1 MKNRMLLAG
10 LLIAGA
16 LGVGARMSWA
26 DDPKPAAVPPAKTP
40 LSYSC
45 PMHPQIQAT
54 FPGTCPVCRMALQA
68 KGSGTAET
76 APMNHEGHSH
86 AGMNMGGMSIGA
98 MSCPHCTM
106 GMGGMS
112 APAAPTTGAK
122 VIPGSSRT
130 VAGRRRGC

>member
-16 LGVGARMSWA
+16 LGFGAQRSWA
-26 DDPKPAAVPPAKTP
+26 DDPKPAAAPPTKAP
-40 LSYSC
+40 MANSC
-45 PMHPQIQAT
+45 PMHPQIQVT
-54 FPGTCPVCRMALQA
+54 FPGACPVCRMALQA
-68 KGSGTAET
+68 KGSGAATEP
-76 APMNHEGHSH
+76 APMNHDGHGH
-86 AGMNMGGMSIGA
+86 AGMSMGA

-122 VIPGSSRT
+122 VIPGGSRT
-130 VAGRRRGC
+130 VGGRRCGC